1 MAARVLGV
9 DGCKLG
15 WVGVTWEGE
24 AYFGTSI
31 TELLTAAGPVA
42 CVGIDVP
49 IGLPDAGR
57 RQADSLARQ
66 LVGRRASSVFTIPVR
81 VALEAP
87 SHADAIAVN
96 RAVTGEGLSAQ
107 VFALA
112 SKILEVDAFVRTT
125 STPVIEVHPELSF
138 ATLAGSPL
146 PWGKKTWA
154 GMQHR
159 RELLAAAGLRLSS
172 DLGEVGHRAA
182 VDDVL
187 DAAAV
192 AWTSVRFAQGQAI
205 SLPDPP
211 EVFSDS
217 ISCAIWA

>member
-1 MAARVLGV
+1 MTARVLGV

-15 WVGVTWEGE
+15 WVGITWEGE

-31 TELLTAAGPVA
+31 LELLAAAGPVT
-42 CVGIDVP
+42 CIGIDMP
-49 IGLPDAGR
+49 IGLPDSGR
-57 RQADSLARQ
+57 RQADSLARK
-66 LVGRRASSVFTIPVR
+66 LVGRRASSVFTTPVR
-81 VALEAP
+81 VALEAS

-112 SKILEVDAFVRTT
+112 AKTLEVDAFVRSTT
-125 STPVIEVHPELSF
+125 TPVIEVHPELSF
-138 ATLAGSPL
+138 ATMAGAPL

-154 GMQHR
+154 GTQHR
-159 RELLAAAGLRLSS
+159 QALLAGAGLQLST
-172 DLGEVGHRAA
+172 DLGEAGHRAA

-192 AWTSVRFAQGQAI
+192 AWTAQRFTRGEAFP
-205 SLPDPP
+205 LPDPP
-211 EVFSDS
+211 EVFGDE
-217 ISCAIWA
+217 IPCAIWA